1 MNKTA
6 IRNYAVWARTALIE
20 AVTQKAFEY
29 EIKGGAEMNGSLE
42 SIGGRLLT
50 SDDKEWRKKLIDE
63 IKHITRMIYIN
74 VNICRT
80 LTKSVAE

>member
-29 EIKGGAEMNGSLE
+29 EIKDGEA
-42 SIGGRLLT
+42 I
-50 SDDKEWRKKLIDE
+50 
-63 IKHITRMIYIN
+63 
-74 VNICRT
+74 V
-80 LTKSVAE
+80 KSVPNKSTVTKIVIPDEYEGVPVTKISDFSAGLYIQHGQRIRYR